1 MRALRGNFI
10 PVAFLALWVG
20 ASAYTI
26 EALGSMPRSRPIQ
39 ATMEVTVTAPAP
51 AHVSCVEAVGRVAAG
66 T

>member
-10 PVAFLALWVG
+10 PAAFLALWVG

-26 EALGSMPRSRPIQ
+26 EALGSMPRSRPIE
-39 ATMEVTVTAPAP
+39 ATVDVTVTAPAP
-51 AHVSCVEAVGRVAAG
+51 AHASCAEEVAPVTAG